1 LAQAPRAESLNL
13 WLPLILPGAPEAP
26 KPWYYSS
33 LTKQIMLGLVIG
45 VVVGA
50 LLAQL
55 PPEARKTWDSWL
67 VLVRDIFLHL
77 N

>member
-1 LAQAPRAESLNL
+1 MVTPHSA
-13 WLPLILPGAPEAP
+13 GAPEAP
-26 KPWYYSS
+26 KPWYYLS

-55 PPEARKTWDSWL
+55 PPEARKLLEEARRRRAIRWPSMP
-67 VLVRDIFLHL
+67 VEASPPAARP
-77 N
+77 